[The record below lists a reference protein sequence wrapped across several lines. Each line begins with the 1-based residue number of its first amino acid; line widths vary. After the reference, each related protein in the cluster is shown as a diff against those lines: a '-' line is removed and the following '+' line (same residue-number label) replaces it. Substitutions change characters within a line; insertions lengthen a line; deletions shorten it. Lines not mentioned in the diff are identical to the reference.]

1 MKEFFNLL
9 FLRVNKNSTKIK
21 KKNLRTIL
29 LGFRPWLRLKLINLI
44 CTNYIISQQP
54 HRFV

>member
-21 KKNLRTIL
+21 KEKSEN
-29 LGFRPWLRLKLINLI
+29 N
-44 CTNYIISQQP
+44 IIRISAL
-54 HRFV
+54 VKT